1 MWLQLVELE
10 AATIGG
16 LFCYSFSREPCGVE
30 CMIARGQL
38 MFVLPTVRLLLI
50 ALAVATGFGILL
62 QLNAFRSETRP
73 PSSVVGAEAGFSYIK
88 DLQKDAGLPEQIRQA
103 VIVERVQP
111 EAKTPETATNE
122 PAVSIPVAPLPDSRG
137 VRTFAV
143 AQVPLQTLRTCLA
156 IEDQS
161 KERLDCYD
169 EKIAPAP
176 KQVSAP
182 AKTVRDCRFV
192 QEEDER
198 LNCFNRFVSPP
209 PKKSTAQKAGKK
221 P

>member
-1 MWLQLVELE
+1 
-10 AATIGG
+10 
-16 LFCYSFSREPCGVE
+16 
-30 CMIARGQL
+30 
-38 MFVLPTVRLLLI
+38 MFVLPTIRVLLM
-50 ALAVATGFGILL
+50 ALAVATGFGIFL
-62 QLNAFRSETRP
+62 QLNAFRSETKS
-73 PSSVVGAEAGFSYIK
+73 PSSVVRTETGFSYIN

-103 VIVERVQP
+103 AIAERVQP
-111 EAKTPETATNE
+111 EAKTPEPAANE
-122 PAVSIPVAPLPDSRG
+122 PAVSIPAPSLPDFRG
-137 VRTFAV
+137 VKTFAV
-143 AQVPLQTLRTCLA
+143 AQVPLQTLRTCLE

-176 KQVSAP
+176 KQVSVP

-192 QEEDER
+192 KEEDER

-209 PKKSTAQKAGKK
+209 PKKNTAQKNGKK